1 MFFFAFVLSLVWTGT
16 PESNMTQKVKIEP
29 FCVPKLFKFR
39 YNKTSGPLAYSRFH
53 VRAVIEVLIS
63 FQVNHNY
70 RYIHLPF
77 FIGLLL
83 ALAATARTTPT
94 GRFRA
99 RF

>member
-1 MFFFAFVLSLVWTGT
+1 MYQNNC
-16 PESNMTQKVKIEP
+16 SNVDATKRV
-29 FCVPKLFKFR
+29 
-39 YNKTSGPLAYSRFH
+39 AYFRFH
-53 VRAVIEVLIS
+53 VRAVIEVLSS
-63 FQVNHNY
+63 FQVNHNS
-70 RYIHLPF
+70 IHVPF

>member
-1 MFFFAFVLSLVWTGT
+1 MALVWTGT

-29 FCVPKLFKFR
+29 FCAPKLFKSR
-39 YNKTSGPLAYSRFH
+39 YKKTSGPWAYFRFH
-53 VRAVIEVLIS
+53 VRAVIEVLSS
-63 FQVNHNY
+63 FQVNHNS
-70 RYIHLPF
+70 IHVPF

>member
-1 MFFFAFVLSLVWTGT
+1 MFFFAFVVSLVWTGT

-39 YNKTSGPLAYSRFH
+39 YNKASGPLAYSRFH

-63 FQVNHNY
+63 FQVNHN
-70 RYIHLPF
+70 YIHLPF